1 MSGLD
6 APLWFFYSSLIDGS
20 ASDTVLSVGHRQ
32 TELDESAQS
41 WIQLIKRAFVS
52 LGCFVD

>member
-1 MSGLD
+1 MSELD
-6 APLWFFYSSLIDGS
+6 APLCFFYSSLIHGS

-32 TELDESAQS
+32 SELDGSSQS
-41 WIQLIKRAFVS
+41 WIQLMKRGFVS